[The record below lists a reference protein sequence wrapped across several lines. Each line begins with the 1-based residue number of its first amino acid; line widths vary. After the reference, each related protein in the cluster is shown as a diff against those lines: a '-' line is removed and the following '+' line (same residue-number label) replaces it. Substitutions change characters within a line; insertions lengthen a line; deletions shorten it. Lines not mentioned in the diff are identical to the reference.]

1 MPANIKVLYFKNNKK
16 TSEDVF
22 KNVKSV
28 TPAQDDRF
36 VYINDEQDKMIA
48 MYAIDRVISIVCSGS

>member
-1 MPANIKVLYFKNNKK
+1 MPSNIKVLYFKNSKK
-16 TSEDVF
+16 TAEDIF

-28 TPAQDDRF
+28 TVVQADGF

-48 MYAIDRVISIVCSGS
+48 MYAIDKVISIVCSDN